1 MLKIASRTWWKAVIR
16 DMLQH
21 IPPVEL
27 KTALKERYPQ
37 LAEQLVPLVDEVA
50 SKQANIKGFCKKAQD
65 FGFGYGNTGQTNFSV
80 PNSEGAPGPGFG
92 QLDPSNPSTPSS
104 SYTDF
109 AKFRLK
115 KKKEQI
121 EEDERREKRKEIV
134 NKLAAKP
141 GEFLEADPE
150 GMKPGETLEEIKR
163 RVDTMNRTM
172 RSTEKEHEIT
182 PQWSSKEQTTQ
193 EEAMGQQ
200 PGAAIPVGPGV
211 RAPKPQVEMPKGVG
225 DASKA
230 MDDVRKKMKTTT
242 DEGIKETKTLSDETK
257 KMKNNVDMLNTSIK
271 QLLG

>member
-1 MLKIASRTWWKAVIR
+1 MLKTASRTWWKAVIR

-21 IPPVEL
+21 ISPVEL
-27 KTALKERYPQ
+27 KAALKESYPQ
-37 LAEQLVPLVDEVA
+37 LVEQLIPLVDEVA
-50 SKQANIKGFCKKAQD
+50 LRRANLKGFCKKAQD

-115 KKKEQI
+115 KKKEQT
-121 EEDERREKRKEIV
+121 EDDKRREKRQEIV

-141 GEFLEADPE
+141 GEFLEADPV
-150 GMKPGETLEEIKR
+150 GTKPGETLEEIKK

-172 RSTEKEHEIT
+172 RSTEKEHEIA
-182 PQWSSKEQTTQ
+182 PQWSSEEQTTQ

-211 RAPKPQVEMPKGVG
+211 RAPKPQVETPKGVG